1 MRLLKV
7 GLAAVLLA
15 GVIGAQGRE
24 KVGEP
29 GKFDS
34 YLLALSWSPAYC
46 AERGGTG
53 NDLQCGEGRRFAFVL
68 HGLWPQ
74 YDNGRWPQFCST
86 EPGLPDPKVMLDIM
100 PAMGLIRNEWQKHG
114 TCSGLGAEGY
124 FAAARKAHG
133 SVRVPARFQAPR
145 EYQVIS
151 PTLVKKEFLAANP
164 GMPAEAL
171 VVQCRSNTLS
181 EVRVC
186 LDKNLKPAACKGQ
199 RGCRAESV
207 RVAPVR

>member
-1 MRLLKV
+1 MRLQKL
-7 GLAAVLLA
+7 GLAAVLLV
-15 GVIGAQGRE
+15 GVALGQGRE
-24 KVGEP
+24 KVGEA
-29 GKFDS
+29 GQFDS

-46 AERGGTG
+46 AERGGAG
-53 NDLQCGEGRRFAFVL
+53 NDAQCGEGRRFAFVL

-86 EPGLPDPKVMLDIM
+86 EAGLRDPKVMLDIM

-124 FAAARKAHG
+124 FAAARKAFG
-133 SVRVPARFQAPR
+133 SVRIPARFQGPK
-145 EYQVIS
+145 EYQVIA
-151 PTLVKKEFLAANP
+151 PGEVKKEFLTANP
-164 GMPAEAL
+164 GMPAEAV

-186 LDKNLKPAACKGQ
+186 LDKNLRPIPCKGQ

-207 RVAPVR
+207 RVAAVR